1 VLLSVQNERE
11 WAAFCARVLG
21 QPEIASDPRFAD
33 NSARVA
39 HRAELDGL
47 VAEIFAREPRDALVA
62 RLEQAAIAY
71 GRVSDLE
78 DLSQHPQNRYV
89 EVETPTGPV
98 RMLAPGALVDGAS
111 PEFGPVPACGAHTAA
126 VLREFGG

>member
-1 VLLSVQNERE
+1 MTTAGLSKSRGSSIG
-11 WAAFCARVLG
+11 AAAVA
-21 QPEIASDPRFAD
+21 IKSSI
-33 NSARVA
+33 SA
-39 HRAELDGL
+39 
-47 VAEIFAREPRDALVA
+47 ALESEKAQA